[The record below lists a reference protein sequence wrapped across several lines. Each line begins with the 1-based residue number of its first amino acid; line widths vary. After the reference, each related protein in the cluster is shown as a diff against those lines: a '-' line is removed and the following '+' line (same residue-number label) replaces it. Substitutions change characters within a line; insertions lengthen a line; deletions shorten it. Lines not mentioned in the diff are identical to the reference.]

1 MGWLNAIFSSGVDKV
16 VDSVAKGI
24 DELFTSDEE
33 RLKAKNMLERIKNE
47 ARLEDKKISQQ
58 YEVEITKRWTS
69 DNEHLVTRLVRPV
82 SYLAILVLFGGVVLA
97 DGNIGAFKIGAF
109 KINSAYIPLLETL
122 LVTMTVAYFGSRG
135 AEKITKTVKDKKAGK

>member
-97 DGNIGAFKIGAF
+97 DGNIGAFKI
-109 KINSAYIPLLETL
+109 NSAYIPLLETL